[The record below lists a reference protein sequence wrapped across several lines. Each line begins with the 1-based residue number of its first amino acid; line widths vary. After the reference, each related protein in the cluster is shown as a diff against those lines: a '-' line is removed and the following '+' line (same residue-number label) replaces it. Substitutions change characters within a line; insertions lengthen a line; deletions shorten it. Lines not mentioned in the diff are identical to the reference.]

1 MLSTKDIKTVVC
13 RVINVN
19 TGKSFEPCY
28 EAYGYEKFLEFV
40 QFHVD
45 NNGADHITRVRG
57 YGYENGQRV
66 LLAEEFV
73 GVNGQTTAFDNAG
86 LVAQLVEA

>member
-1 MLSTKDIKTVVC
+1 MLTTKDIKTVVC

-19 TGKSFEPCY
+19 TGQSFEPVY
-28 EAYGYEKFLEFV
+28 EAYGYDKFLEFV

-45 NNGADHITRVRG
+45 NNGADNITRVRG
-57 YGYENGQRV
+57 YGYENGHRV

-73 GVNGQTTAFDNAG
+73 GVNGQTTAFDKAG
-86 LVAQLVEA
+86 LIADVVGV